1 MGQLHHQ
8 AVQSQG
14 RILAQELPFAPQID
28 RIKEA
33 TEEQAAGDV
42 GPALLLSSS
51 HAFSPPFKG
60 STWRHGK
67 GPLLHD
73 KKLVG
78 KPPERQTK
86 DNSQFGPE

>member
-14 RILAQELPFAPQID
+14 RILAQELPFAPQIN

-67 GPLLHD
+67 GPLLHG